1 MYECRLI
8 VLCVCLMCMIYILK
22 YPCLLL
28 VPIECKYG
36 EYINTNMNSG
46 IQLTKN
52 SNMEVKKR
60 IKKKTR
66 LAFAENNQ
74 QYFRIERR
82 KIGCYRLVD
91 AVEIV

>member
-1 MYECRLI
+1 
-8 VLCVCLMCMIYILK
+8 
-22 YPCLLL
+22 
-28 VPIECKYG
+28 
-36 EYINTNMNSG
+36 
-46 IQLTKN
+46 
-52 SNMEVKKR
+52 MEVKKR